1 MKCRHCEQALALD
14 FVDLGFAPPSNA
26 YLAPEDLLRPELHY
40 PLRVKVCEG
49 CWLVQTEDFAERD
62 ALFSADYAYFS
73 SVSKSWVAHARDY
86 VAAMVERLA
95 LDAGSLVMEVAAN
108 DGYLLQFVAERGIPC
123 VGIEPTHST
132 ASAARAR
139 GLAIE
144 EVFFGRESAAEL
156 ASRHGKA
163 DLIVGNNVLAH
174 VPDINDFVAGL
185 ACALK
190 PGGTVTLEFP
200 HLARLIAQTQFD
212 TIYHEH
218 FSYLSLL
225 AVQRVLADAGLR
237 VYDVEQLATHGG
249 SLRVYACHAVAALA
263 TAPAVAELIAA
274 EHAAGLAD
282 PATYRRFQA
291 QADAVRFGLL
301 EFLLAQRRAGRKV
314 LGYGAAAKG
323 NTLLNYAG
331 IDAAL
336 LALVADAAPSKQG
349 KLLPG
354 SHIPIVTPQQLL
366 AEKPD
371 YVLIL
376 PWNLQQEVMGQL
388 SEIQSWGGQFVV
400 AVPQIEILG

>member
-26 YLAPEDLLRPELHY
+26 YLVPEDLSRPELHY

-249 SLRVYACHAVAALA
+249 SLRVYACHAAAALA
-263 TAPAVAELIAA
+263 TAPAVAELISA

-376 PWNLQQEVMGQL
+376 PWNLQQEVMAQL